1 MKKNILIT
9 ISLLLII
16 INAEETDTCT
26 TFKNENDCKG
36 GTNCEWT
43 AGICKGD
50 TGTTCSSVK
59 VEATCTTT
67 EYTKTTTPCTH
78 TEESTEGSCA
88 VTAGVNTETNCAS
101 LTSKAACTGETDC
114 TWTPNTPASCAGHA
128 NCVSPI
134 KATCEQT
141 TVSST
146 ATCEW
151 EATGTCAKT
160 KVEEKEEN
168 EEEEEDKTDGDKTGG
183 SKTGGSGTGGSGTG
197 TGNGNGSGSGSDSSF
212 GLKLSGLIYLL
223 LALF

>member
-16 INAEETDTCT
+16 IKAEETDTCT

-36 GTNCEWT
+36 GANCEWT

-59 VEATCTTT
+59 VAATCTTT
-67 EYTKTTTPCTH
+67 QYTKTTTPCTF
-78 TEESTEGSCA
+78 TEESATGTCDEVEDATSSPDCNGDSK
-88 VTAGVNTETNCAS
+88 TACNNINEC
-101 LTSKAACTGETDC
+101 E
-114 TWTPNTPASCAGHA
+114 WTPTTPASCTGHA

-134 KATCEQT
+134 KTTCEQT

-168 EEEEEDKTDGDKTGG
+168 EEEEDKTDGDKTGG
-183 SKTGGSGTGGSGTG
+183 SKTGGSGTG
-197 TGNGNGSGSGSDSSF
+197 TGNGNGSGSGSGSDSSF